1 MDTSLADDWT
11 CNFLG
16 LRRVF
21 VAEMR
26 SPTLGIGLVGG
37 VGIHCTL
44 VAGSIGWISAN
55 EGFLAFAILSACI
68 TAFP

>member
-16 LRRVF
+16 LRRVL

-37 VGIHCTL
+37 VGILCTL

-55 EGFLAFAILSACI
+55 
-68 TAFP
+68 